1 MSSLKTQAM
10 VNSPAVRRGHTE
22 SLVANLLEA
31 GYRVVQTIGQGSAG
45 TIFLA
50 RDPQGELVAV
60 KVLHPRLAGDAIPV
74 KRFLREG
81 GVCAQLQHPNLVR
94 SLDAGEKNGTY
105 YMVMEYIPGET
116 LAALFERRG
125 RFPEEEAVQIILALA
140 SALKVIHDAK
150 LVHRDVKPSNVLMN
164 ADGAPKLGDLGL
176 AKELVASDLTRPN
189 QSLGTPIYMAPEQF
203 FNAQQVDGRCDIYAL
218 GIMLYALTTGELP
231 FPGPELGRIL
241 DNKVNGNYIP
251 PERINPQ
258 LSSATIDAITRSIQ
272 ARPELRPANIDEFIA
287 LLTHANATASVRT
300 PVNKPISAEQSEYL
314 IDVQTLNSRAELMAQ
329 LGQGPLSD
337 PVMQALSNPSL
348 PEVNVPQSDVS
359 TTDNAKGASSPF
371 ASAASD
377 SSAGFSAPDV
387 AIADTWYLVL
397 AKKRT
402 LTLVQSSAAAI
413 VRAIVKGKLQINVCA
428 SRSQK
433 GPFVPIGMIS
443 ELMKQ
448 LPPE

>member
-1 MSSLKTQAM
+1 MA
-10 VNSPAVRRGHTE
+10 NSPAVRRGHTE

-116 LAALFERRG
+116 LAAMFERRG
-125 RFPEEEAVQIILALA
+125 RFPEEEAVQLILALA
-140 SALKVIHDAK
+140 SALKVIHDAR
-150 LVHRDVKPSNVLMN
+150 LVHRDVKPSNVLVTS
-164 ADGAPKLGDLGL
+164 DGVPKLGDLGL

-218 GIMLYALTTGELP
+218 GIMLYALATGELP

-251 PERINPQ
+251 PDRINPQ
-258 LSSATIDAITRSIQ
+258 LSSATVDAITRSIQ
-272 ARPELRPANIDEFIA
+272 ARPEHRPADVDEFIA
-287 LLTHANATASVRT
+287 LLSRSGRSAREAKETKVRT
-300 PVNKPISAEQSEYL
+300 PVTPPRPAKESEHL
-314 IDVQTLNSRAELMAQ
+314 IDLATMNHSREELIAK
-329 LGQGPLSD
+329 LSQE
-337 PVMQALSNPSL
+337 PGNEAIVQALSNPSL
-348 PEVNVPQSDVS
+348 PTIDVS
-359 TTDNAKGASSPF
+359 AEGERKDASASQSPSASSLDI
-371 ASAASD
+371 AAPE
-377 SSAGFSAPDV
+377 AGVVDR
-387 AIADTWYLVL
+387 WYLVL

-402 LTLVQSSAAAI
+402 LTLVETSAAAI
-413 VRAIVKGKLQINVCA
+413 ARAIVKGKIQVNVCA
-428 SRSQK
+428 SRSTK
-433 GPFVPIGMIS
+433 GPFVPIGMIP
-443 ELMKQ
+443 ELMSQ
-448 LPPE
+448 LPPESAQ

>member
-60 KVLHPRLAGDAIPV
+60 KVLHPRLAGDAIPE

-176 AKELVASDLTRPN
+176 ARNWSP
-189 QSLGTPIYMAPEQF
+189 
-203 FNAQQVDGRCDIYAL
+203 
-218 GIMLYALTTGELP
+218 
-231 FPGPELGRIL
+231 
-241 DNKVNGNYIP
+241 
-251 PERINPQ
+251 
-258 LSSATIDAITRSIQ
+258 AI
-272 ARPELRPANIDEFIA
+272 
-287 LLTHANATASVRT
+287 
-300 PVNKPISAEQSEYL
+300 
-314 IDVQTLNSRAELMAQ
+314 
-329 LGQGPLSD
+329 
-337 PVMQALSNPSL
+337 
-348 PEVNVPQSDVS
+348 
-359 TTDNAKGASSPF
+359 
-371 ASAASD
+371 
-377 SSAGFSAPDV
+377 
-387 AIADTWYLVL
+387 
-397 AKKRT
+397 
-402 LTLVQSSAAAI
+402 
-413 VRAIVKGKLQINVCA
+413 
-428 SRSQK
+428 
-433 GPFVPIGMIS
+433 
-443 ELMKQ
+443 
-448 LPPE
+448 